1 MYINTPLITTSD
13 CEGAGEMFQVTTL
26 FSQAEA
32 DARKASGNKD
42 GPALLCQHTAGTDGR
57 QFRHVLEDEQLQQT
71 YRLITYD
78 LPYHGRSLPPTE
90 VAWWQKE
97 YRLSR
102 QFFMAVPLAL
112 AQALE
117 LDRPVFMG
125 SSIGGMLAVD
135 LALYHPTE
143 FRAVIGLVSRH
154 DIAAIWVAF
163 FSRWQRSL
171 WTGFD
176 KPGPRICRKQVGP
189 TGAAWEL
196 PLPLYH
202 SDGPNCSGQTT
213 DSCNGDIVKP
223 TDVLD
228 SLN

>member
-1 MYINTPLITTSD
+1 M
-13 CEGAGEMFQVTTL
+13 
-26 FSQAEA
+26 
-32 DARKASGNKD
+32 
-42 GPALLCQHTAGTDGR
+42 
-57 QFRHVLEDEQLQQT
+57 
-71 YRLITYD
+71 
-78 LPYHGRSLPPTE
+78 
-90 VAWWQKE
+90 
-97 YRLSR
+97 
-102 QFFMAVPLAL
+102 
-112 AQALE
+112 
-117 LDRPVFMG
+117 
-125 SSIGGMLAVD
+125 
-135 LALYHPTE
+135 
-143 FRAVIGLVSRH
+143 SRH

-176 KPGPRICRKQVGP
+176 KPGPRICRKEVGP

-228 SLN
+228 SLTSVSC